1 MKFFCPKCKVTRTG
15 CDRCLQCG
23 YKIPTSQERD
33 ERMGRIARNS
43 LIGFVTAL
51 TGIWLFRL
59 L

>member
-1 MKFFCPKCKVTRTG
+1 MKFFCPKCKVARVG
-15 CDRCLQCG
+15 RDRCLQCG

-33 ERMGRIARNS
+33 EKMGRIVRNS
-43 LIGFVTAL
+43 LIGLVSAL